1 LLRAARHWT
10 APASRERRFS
20 NPSIQAACQPSETWH
35 LSREIIALVEFQRAS
50 AAAGFGDS
58 MPPMS
63 ATSGKFVQRG
73 KVMN

>member
-1 LLRAARHWT
+1 
-10 APASRERRFS
+10 
-20 NPSIQAACQPSETWH
+20 
-35 LSREIIALVEFQRAS
+35 LVEFQRAS